1 MSSDSSLTTW
11 IEGIKAGES
20 QCALRLHLA
29 IHDRLLRLARH
40 SLGRPQRWIDEEDV
54 ALSAFHSFC
63 NRAEQGKFDRLHSR
77 DDLWRLLVR
86 ITYCK
91 ARDYVRKEKSQ
102 KRGRGLVR
110 GESVFGSQDDPM
122 AGRIDHVAGK
132 QPTPEIALIVAE
144 ECQKLLAALG
154 DETLVQI
161 AIWKMEGFLDTEIAE
176 KLGCV
181 TRTVERKVNRIR
193 EKWTEFFES
202 PRKLD

>member
-77 DDLWRLLVR
+77 DDLGGFWFALHTASPRLRPKRKVAKTGAGWFVVSPFLEVKT
-86 ITYCK
+86 IQWQGASIMWQVSSLHQKSHSLSPKSAKIIGC
-91 ARDYVRKEKSQ
+91 ARRRNASSNCHLED
-102 KRGRGLVR
+102 G
-110 GESVFGSQDDPM
+110 
-122 AGRIDHVAGK
+122 
-132 QPTPEIALIVAE
+132 
-144 ECQKLLAALG
+144 
-154 DETLVQI
+154 
-161 AIWKMEGFLDTEIAE
+161 GFLDTEIAE